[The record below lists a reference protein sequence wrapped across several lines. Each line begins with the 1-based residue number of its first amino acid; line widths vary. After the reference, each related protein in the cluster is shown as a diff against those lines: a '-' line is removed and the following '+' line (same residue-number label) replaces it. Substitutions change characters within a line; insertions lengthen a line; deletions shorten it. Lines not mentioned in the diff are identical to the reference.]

1 MFYHFFKKNGGK
13 LRNVFISDREFP
25 SSFLFLGLRAL
36 SFPEVDAYYD
46 SSLVGLKSLACC
58 FLYFLRPFFP
68 SVKMKCVRAYRGKKA
83 YDSVVGRRK
92 VFVYREI
99 QRGSP
104 PSFGGRHAFP
114 INSAPFSSAKPRRR
128 KEGKSQK
135 PFLLLLLLLL
145 FQTKI
150 KRGRRRKGVAFQPC
164 KKRRW
169 QKQLDAGN
177 LISWI
182 PKQAA
187 NENSNFSRIPSFNV
201 SISFLLLQGTTTIK
215 GNRVFSSFLL
225 LLLTAQLRE
234 RRRRRDREI
243 YVPPPPP
250 PPSATTKAA
259 ELLPLTA

>member
-1 MFYHFFKKNGGK
+1 M
-13 LRNVFISDREFP
+13 EFP

-68 SVKMKCVRAYRGKKA
+68 SVKTKCVRAYKGKKA
-83 YDSVVGRRK
+83 YDSVLGRRK

-128 KEGKSQK
+128 KEGESQK
-135 PFLLLLLLLL
+135 PFLLLLLLL

-187 NENSNFSRIPSFNV
+187 NENSNFFSESLPSMFLFPPF
-201 SISFLLLQGTTTIK
+201 SFRG
-215 GNRVFSSFLL
+215 
-225 LLLTAQLRE
+225 
-234 RRRRRDREI
+234 RR
-243 YVPPPPP
+243 
-250 PPSATTKAA
+250 
-259 ELLPLTA
+259 L